1 MFKILNMKMKNK
13 FLLFGLVTQT
23 FILSCADNEKYVGAY
38 SGILVMEDGTHNVGI
53 SLDKSGTAIL
63 SGFHETEI
71 QGEWENEKVGEL
83 KNEGVWASFDF
94 PNYRMRF
101 EFSLEDNGLRVIRI
115 SLRMKGKTVLRTLKL
130 QKSDPLLIK
139 Q

>member
-1 MFKILNMKMKNK
+1 
-13 FLLFGLVTQT
+13 
-23 FILSCADNEKYVGAY
+23 
-38 SGILVMEDGTHNVGI
+38 MEDGTHNVGI

-71 QGEWENEKVGEL
+71 LGEWENEKVGEL

-101 EFSLEDNGLRVIRI
+101 ELSLEDNGLRVIRI
-115 SLRMKGKTVLRTLKL
+115 SLRMKGKTVLRTLKF
-130 QKSDPLLIK
+130 KNPIRCSSNNK
-139 Q
+139 

>member
-1 MFKILNMKMKNK
+1 MKNRL
-13 FLLFGLVTQT
+13 LLFGLAALTLI
-23 FILSCADNEKYVGAY
+23 FSCADNKKYAGAY
-38 SGILVMEDGTHNVGI
+38 SGILVMEDGTHDTGI
-53 SLDKSGTAIL
+53 TLTESGTATL

-71 QGEWENEKVGEL
+71 QGDWEKEKVGES
-83 KNEGVWASFDF
+83 KDEGVWASFDF

-101 EFSLEDNGLRVIRI
+101 ELSLEDNGLRVIRI

-130 QKSDPLLIK
+130 QKDNPLLVR

>member
-1 MFKILNMKMKNK
+1 MKMKK
-13 FLLFGLVTQT
+13 RLLLFGLAALNLV
-23 FILSCADNEKYVGAY
+23 FSCAENEKYIGAY

-53 SLDKSGTAIL
+53 ALDKSGTATL

-101 EFSLEDNGLRVIRI
+101 ELSLEDNGLRVVRI

-130 QKSDPLLIK
+130 QRANPLLVR

>member
-53 SLDKSGTAIL
+53 ALDKSGTATL

-71 QGEWENEKVGEL
+71 QGEWESEKVGES
-83 KNEGVWASFDF
+83 KNKGVWASFDF

-101 EFSLEDNGLRVIRI
+101 ELSLEDNGLRVIRI

-130 QKSDPLLIK
+130 KKSDPLLIK

>member
-53 SLDKSGTAIL
+53 ALDKSGTATL
-63 SGFHETEI
+63 SGFHETEV
-71 QGEWENEKVGEL
+71 QGEWENEKVGES

-101 EFSLEDNGLRVIRI
+101 ELSPENNGLRVVRI

>member
-1 MFKILNMKMKNK
+1 MKMKNK
-13 FLLFGLVTQT
+13 LLLFGLAALTLI
-23 FILSCADNEKYVGAY
+23 FSCADNKKYAGAY
-38 SGILVMEDGTHNVGI
+38 SGILVMEDGTHDIGI
-53 SLDKSGTAIL
+53 TMTESGTARL
-63 SGFHETEI
+63 TGFHETEI

-101 EFSLEDNGLRVIRI
+101 ELSLEDNGLRVIRI

>member
-1 MFKILNMKMKNK
+1 MKNK

-53 SLDKSGTAIL
+53 ALDKSGTATL
-63 SGFHETEI
+63 SGFHETEV
-71 QGEWENEKVGEL
+71 QGEWENEKVGES

-101 EFSLEDNGLRVIRI
+101 ELSPENNGLRVVRI

>member
-1 MFKILNMKMKNK
+1 MKNRL
-13 FLLFGLVTQT
+13 LLFGLAALTLI
-23 FILSCADNEKYVGAY
+23 FSCADNKKYAGAY
-38 SGILVMEDGTHNVGI
+38 SGILVMEDGTHDIGI
-53 SLDKSGTAIL
+53 ALTESGTATL

-71 QGEWENEKVGEL
+71 QGDWEKEKVGES
-83 KNEGVWASFDF
+83 KDEGLWASFDF

-101 EFSLEDNGLRVIRI
+101 ELSLEDNGLRVIRI

-130 QKSDPLLIK
+130 QKDNPLLVR

>member
-1 MFKILNMKMKNK
+1 MKMKNK
-13 FLLFGLVTQT
+13 FLLFGLVTQS

-53 SLDKSGTAIL
+53 ALDKSGTATL
-63 SGFHETEI
+63 SGFHETEV
-71 QGEWENEKVGEL
+71 QGEWENEKVGES

-101 EFSLEDNGLRVIRI
+101 ELSPENNGLRVVRI

>member
-1 MFKILNMKMKNK
+1 MKMKNK

-53 SLDKSGTAIL
+53 ALDKSGTATL
-63 SGFHETEI
+63 SGFHETEV
-71 QGEWENEKVGEL
+71 QGEWENEKVGES

-101 EFSLEDNGLRVIRI
+101 ELSPENNGLRVVRI

>member
-1 MFKILNMKMKNK
+1 MKNRL
-13 FLLFGLVTQT
+13 LLFGLAALTLI
-23 FILSCADNEKYVGAY
+23 FSCADNKKYAGAY
-38 SGILVMEDGTHNVGI
+38 SGILVMEDGAHDIGI
-53 SLDKSGTAIL
+53 TLTESGTATL

-71 QGEWENEKVGEL
+71 QGDWEKEKVGES
-83 KNEGVWASFDF
+83 KDEGVWASFDF

-101 EFSLEDNGLRVIRI
+101 ELSLEDNGLRVIRI

-130 QKSDPLLIK
+130 QKDNPLLVR

>member
-1 MFKILNMKMKNK
+1 MKNR
-13 FLLFGLVTQT
+13 LLFFGLAALTLI
-23 FILSCADNEKYVGAY
+23 FSCADNKKYAGEY
-38 SGILVMEDGTHNVGI
+38 SGILVMEDGTHDIGI
-53 SLDKSGTAIL
+53 TLAESGTATL

-71 QGEWENEKVGEL
+71 QGDWEKEKVGES
-83 KNEGVWASFDF
+83 KDEGVWASFDF

-101 EFSLEDNGLRVIRI
+101 ELSLEENGLRVIRI

>member
-1 MFKILNMKMKNK
+1 
-13 FLLFGLVTQT
+13 
-23 FILSCADNEKYVGAY
+23 
-38 SGILVMEDGTHNVGI
+38 MEDGTHNVGI
-53 SLDKSGTAIL
+53 ALDKYGTATL

-71 QGEWENEKVGEL
+71 QGEWGNEKVGES

-101 EFSLEDNGLRVIRI
+101 ELSLEDNDLRVIRI

-130 QKSDPLLIK
+130 QKANPFLTR

>member
-53 SLDKSGTAIL
+53 ALDKSGMATL

-101 EFSLEDNGLRVIRI
+101 ELSLEDNGLRVIRI

>member
-1 MFKILNMKMKNK
+1 MQKR
-13 FLLFGLVTQT
+13 LLLCGLAALTLV
-23 FILSCADNEKYVGAY
+23 FSCAENEKYVGAY

-53 SLDKSGTAIL
+53 ALDKSGMATL

-94 PNYRMRF
+94 PNHRMRF
-101 EFSLEDNGLRVIRI
+101 ELSPENDGLRVVRI

-130 QKSDPLLIK
+130 KKSDPLLIK

>member
-1 MFKILNMKMKNK
+1 MKMKNK

-38 SGILVMEDGTHNVGI
+38 SGILVMEDGTHNVEI

-101 EFSLEDNGLRVIRI
+101 ELSLEDNGLRVIRI

>member
-1 MFKILNMKMKNK
+1 MKMKNK
-13 FLLFGLVTQT
+13 LLLFGFVAQTLV
-23 FILSCADNEKYVGAY
+23 FSCADNEKYVGAY

-53 SLDKSGTAIL
+53 ALDKSGMATL

-101 EFSLEDNGLRVIRI
+101 ELSLEDNGLRVIRI

>member
-1 MFKILNMKMKNK
+1 MKMKNK

-53 SLDKSGTAIL
+53 ALDKSGTATL

-71 QGEWENEKVGEL
+71 QGEWENEKVGES

-101 EFSLEDNGLRVIRI
+101 ELSPENNGLRVVRI

>member
-1 MFKILNMKMKNK
+1 MNNR
-13 FLLFGLVTQT
+13 LLLSGLAALTLI
-23 FILSCADNEKYVGAY
+23 FSCAENKKYAGTY
-38 SGILVMEDGTHNVGI
+38 SGILVMEDGTHNIGI
-53 SLDKSGTAIL
+53 TLTESGTAKL
-63 SGFHETEI
+63 TGFHETEI

-101 EFSLEDNGLRVIRI
+101 ELSLEDNGLRVIRI

>member
-1 MFKILNMKMKNK
+1 MKMKNRL
-13 FLLFGLVTQT
+13 LLFGLATLT
-23 FILSCADNEKYVGAY
+23 LIFSCADNKKYAGAY
-38 SGILVMEDGTHNVGI
+38 SGILVMEDGTHDIGI
-53 SLDKSGTAIL
+53 TLTESGTATL

-71 QGEWENEKVGEL
+71 QGDWEKEKVGES
-83 KNEGVWASFDF
+83 KDEGVWASFDF

-101 EFSLEDNGLRVIRI
+101 ELSLEDNGLRVIRI

-130 QKSDPLLIK
+130 QKANPFLTR